1 MLTPESYISGFV
13 DGEGCFT
20 VSFSPRAK
28 LKTGWE
34 VRPSFSV
41 SQNIDRPEVL
51 IVIKKYFGCGEIRL
65 DKKDDILIYESRSL
79 NDIANNILPHFVKY
93 PLLSSKQKDF
103 LVFKE
108 ICELMMK
115 EAHLSLEGL
124 REILEL
130 SKILNFRGRRSYSI
144 EQIFSSLKSQVR

>member
-28 LKTGWE
+28 LKTGLE

-65 DKKDDILIYESRSL
+65 DKKDNILIYESRGL
-79 NDIANNILPHFVKY
+79 NDIVNNILPHFVQY
-93 PLLSSKQKDF
+93 SLLSSKQKDF

-108 ICELMMK
+108 ICELMIKK
-115 EAHLSLEGL
+115 EHLSLQGL
-124 REILEL
+124 KEILEL

-144 EQIFSSLKSQVR
+144 EKILSSLESK